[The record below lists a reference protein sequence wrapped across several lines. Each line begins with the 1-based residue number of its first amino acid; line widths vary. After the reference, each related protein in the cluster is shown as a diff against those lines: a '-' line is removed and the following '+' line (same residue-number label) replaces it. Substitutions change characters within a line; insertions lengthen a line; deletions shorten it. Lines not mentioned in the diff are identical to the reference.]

1 MHFLIRLKKK
11 IPGIN
16 SLAVIDRFHSR
27 GQQLCKLIGTKDKK
41 TGATLQGLLKN
52 TNVAAV
58 LLFGTRIW
66 RT

>member
-11 IPGIN
+11 ILGIN
-16 SLAVIDRFHSR
+16 SLAVIGRFHPR

-41 TGATLQGLLKN
+41 IGATLRGLLKN
-52 TNVAAV
+52 SNVAAV
-58 LLFGTRIW
+58 LFGTRIW